1 MEKKSL
7 IFFIFQIW
15 LKRSQRRGGVS
26 DGSYFFSFSFWIYLF
41 AFADMMGGETYF
53 SPSLASKLD
62 YEMGFF
68 FSFLLLLHSGLGCGI
83 GRGGLSL
90 LCKLG
95 LGYVWYGLG

>member
-7 IFFIFQIW
+7 IFFNFQIW

-68 FSFLLLLHSGLGCGI
+68 FSFFFFYTPGWVAG
-83 GRGGLSL
+83 
-90 LCKLG
+90 
-95 LGYVWYGLG
+95 